1 MSDSVLDFEPMPKSS
16 RDLLTECDIQTFKA
30 GGKGGQYQNKTESA
44 VRLVHRS
51 TGVTVICRDE
61 RSQYLNKSRC
71 LERLEQKLRKL
82 REKPKPR
89 IATKIPRAEKTKR
102 KLIKKRVGV
111 KKSLRKRPG
120 IEE

>member
-1 MSDSVLDFEPMPKSS
+1 MTDSVSDSELMPKGSF
-16 RDLLTECDIQTFKA
+16 DLLNECDIQTFKS

-51 TGVTVICRDE
+51 TGITVICRDE

-71 LERLEQKLRKL
+71 LKRLKQQLRKL
-82 REKPKPR
+82 QEKPKPR
-89 IATKIPRAEKTKR
+89 VATKIPWAEKTKR
-102 KLIKKRVGV
+102 KLIKKQIGV
-111 KKSLRKRPG
+111 KKSLRKRPE